1 MLDTIYKKLR
11 ARNGGV
17 GTPEMRFVS
26 CRHSSRSARR
36 DPNRDLLLRMPL
48 MMVTAAFVPIG
59 LIIFGWTADKTV
71 FWLVPDIGIAIFAFG
86 TYVSVPLHYLFAEF

>member
-17 GTPEMRFVS
+17 GTPEMRFVVR
-26 CRHSSRSARR
+26 RHPFGLLVVI
-36 DPNRDLLLRMPL
+36 PNRDLLLRMPL

-86 TYVSVPLHYLFAEF
+86 MHVSVPLHYSFAEL